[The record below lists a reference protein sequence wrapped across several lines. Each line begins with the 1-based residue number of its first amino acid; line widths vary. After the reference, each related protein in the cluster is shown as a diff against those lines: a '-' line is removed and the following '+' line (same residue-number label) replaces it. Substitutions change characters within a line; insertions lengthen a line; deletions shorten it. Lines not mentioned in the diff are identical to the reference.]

1 MTSLAASIFGHLVEH
16 LLKLLIF
23 FINFAFVEVFD
34 SFSWSTQLNEN
45 NGSLFYGDV
54 PIILKLEDKL
64 PNGQANELRISLEE
78 FQIT

>member
-23 FINFAFVEVFD
+23 FIHFAFVEVFD

-64 PNGQANELRISLEE
+64 PNGQANELRIPLEE